1 MPKTAGGAMPYG
13 KKSSKSG
20 QGAGGS
26 KLGPKYSNPSTVKTP
41 KNPKAKTT
49 TRSDYKKPKPAGSSE
64 AGSTRTA
71 YGPGGAGKTST
82 SSGYKA
88 PKPAGSKSVSS
99 HAGKTT
105 GR

>member
-1 MPKTAGGAMPYG
+1 MPKSAGGAMPYG
-13 KKSSKSG
+13 KKSTTSG

-26 KLGPKYSNPSTVKTP
+26 KLGPKYSKPSTVKTP
-41 KNPKAKTT
+41 KGPKAKTT
-49 TRSDYKKPKPAGSSE
+49 TRSDYKVPKPSGSKK
-64 AGSTRTA
+64 AGSTKTA
-71 YGPGGAGKTST
+71 YGDKGAGNT
-82 SSGYKA
+82 SSSSSYKV